1 VSPLDRVPAGLLAR
15 LAAGSRWRLCASMC
29 AAWRAARVAAA
40 HARRQRAWR
49 EVRAAHRALR
59 AATRGQ
65 L

>member
-1 VSPLDRVPAGLLAR
+1 MSPLDRVPAGLLAR
-15 LAAGSRWRLCASMC
+15 LAVGSRWRLVASLR
-29 AAWRAARVAAA
+29 AAWRAARIATA

-59 AATRGQ
+59 VAIRGA